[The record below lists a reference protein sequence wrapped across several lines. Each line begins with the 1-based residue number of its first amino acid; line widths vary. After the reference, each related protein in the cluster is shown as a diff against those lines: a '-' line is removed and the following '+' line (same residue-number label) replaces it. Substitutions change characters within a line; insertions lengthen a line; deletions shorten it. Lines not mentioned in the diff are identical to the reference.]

1 MYING
6 KAYPHTFQWSKRK
19 NFFLYGLKWTDVWSV
34 GKKIQNTL
42 IIIKIQ
48 TNTSWTSGV
57 AHVIAP
63 KLIFFLKDCH
73 CMHAVHIYAAILII
87 NFLLAIQPQLKASDV
102 SLINIK
108 ITTSNLTTITGPREP
123 SLIGEQSCMRAC
135 HGNNTISTTR
145 SGILSSTMRAHARI
159 PNPSASDLIKQV
171 KQGRRR
177 VLVGTLHIY
186 KTITTFPFDGTIL
199 AITESPKSALD
210 LE

>member
-1 MYING
+1 
-6 KAYPHTFQWSKRK
+6 
-19 NFFLYGLKWTDVWSV
+19 
-34 GKKIQNTL
+34 
-42 IIIKIQ
+42 
-48 TNTSWTSGV
+48 
-57 AHVIAP
+57 
-63 KLIFFLKDCH
+63 
-73 CMHAVHIYAAILII
+73 MHAVHIYAAILII